1 MSHTSTSIRSMGY
14 FVNGGWSTHG
24 SESVVKSPYDN
35 SVLAVLS
42 EAGRDDVELAI
53 QSAVQSFPLTR
64 KLTSQHRAAILRE
77 IAEAI
82 SDRRDEFARTICQE
96 AAKP

>member
-1 MSHTSTSIRSMGY
+1 MSHTSSSIRSMGY

-42 EAGRDDVELAI
+42 EA
-53 QSAVQSFPLTR
+53 
-64 KLTSQHRAAILRE
+64 RA
-77 IAEAI
+77 
-82 SDRRDEFARTICQE
+82 RRC
-96 AAKP
+96 

>member
-24 SESVVKSPYDN
+24 SESVVKSPYDH

-42 EAGRDDVELAI
+42 EAQRDDVELAI
-53 QSAVQSFPLTR
+53 QSAVQAFPGH
-64 KLTSQHRAAILRE
+64 SQTVVAAARRHP
-77 IAEAI
+77 AR
-82 SDRRDEFARTICQE
+82 DR
-96 AAKP
+96 